1 MPAGAG
7 DADGAGAP
15 QGLSWS
21 YEMDFG
27 ALIAAITGA
36 GPPDPD
42 APSGDA
48 RKAGPSSSG
57 RSAAAPAAGPSA
69 EADAAV
75 PADGSVPAA
84 PASTPVPGSAEE
96 EAEQEAILDDLAEL
110 DARAAAEG
118 RADGGRVPLAAVA
131 GRVAERLAPGPDLA
145 AWLATAPPAGLDDGD
160 LAAVAGSWRR
170 LASWA
175 QARELAAVAQI
186 TSRAAARDENART
199 APGGCPSQITASA
212 AAEVALELTMSQ
224 YGAQAWAHLAVQLA
238 WRLAATG
245 AALTA
250 GTIDLARARLIA
262 EATSPLGDETA
273 RAVEARVLP
282 AAGRQTTGMLRAAL
296 RRAVIAADPAGAE
309 ERRKAAERRAQVVL
323 YPDQDCTATLAG
335 QRLPAVHAA
344 AAMARIK
351 AIARA
356 LKASG
361 AGGPI
366 DLLCAQVLLGLIL
379 GTLPPIP
386 PAQNAPP
393 DQPGNGPDDDPGG
406 GQPDDPDS
414 GPGDDPDS
422 GPGDDPGASPA
433 EDPAVVPPAGH
444 HDDPDGER
452 PGDGPARSTG
462 RDRNHGT
469 ARRGAGRPGTR
480 PDDGQACDSPADGE
494 RAGDVPP
501 PGDQDAPRDEDNY
514 PSDSP
519 PGHDGYSDADHDDD
533 GWLAPA
539 WPALPALIPPAF
551 TRPGSPVPDGRPTA
565 GLLDVSLPWQV
576 LAGISPA
583 PGHLG
588 RIGPITAP
596 EARHLAQA
604 AARDP
609 GTEWRIIIITS
620 DGHASAVTRIPRPR
634 GRPPGHSAGHE
645 PGAGTGPGS
654 GTRAAAGTGLVG
666 RVTLI
671 IGEDMLAHPPPVA
684 GHDPCARILLLALQA
699 AARAADR
706 ARAAA
711 AADAAAGGCAHT
723 AATPA
728 YRPPP
733 RLKEYIAAR
742 DLTCRF
748 LRCRQPAWRGD
759 LDHTIAFD
767 DGGRTCR
774 CNLGGLC
781 RTHHLLKHHPD
792 WKLRQISPGIFAW
805 TTPAGRTYTT
815 TPDVHAA

>member
-1 MPAGAG
+1 MPADNA
-7 DADGAGAP
+7 DAEGAGAP

-36 GPPDPD
+36 DLPDPG
-42 APSGDA
+42 APS
-48 RKAGPSSSG
+48 AGPSSEGSP
-57 RSAAAPAAGPSA
+57 AAA
-69 EADAAV
+69 

-84 PASTPVPGSAEE
+84 PAGSPAPAPGSAEE

-118 RADGGRVPLAAVA
+118 REDGGRVPLAAVA

-145 AWLATAPPAGLDDGD
+145 AWLATARQAGLDDGD

-199 APGGCPSQITASA
+199 GPDGRPSQVTRSA

-224 YGAQAWAHLAVQLA
+224 YGAQAWAHLAVQLT
-238 WRLAATG
+238 WRLPGTA
-245 AALTA
+245 AALQD

-273 RAVEARVLP
+273 RAVEERVLP
-282 AAGRQTTGMLRAAL
+282 AAGGQTTGMLRAAL

-309 ERRKAAERRAQVVL
+309 ERRKDAERRSQVVL

-351 AIARA
+351 AMARA
-356 LKASG
+356 VKASG

-366 DLLCAQVLLGLIL
+366 DLLCSQIFLGLLLG
-379 GTLPPIP
+379 TQPPIP
-386 PAQNAPP
+386 PPDGAPP
-393 DQPGNGPDDDPGG
+393 GQPGDGPRDDPDDDWGT
-406 GQPDDPDS
+406 DPPS
-414 GPGDDPDS
+414 GHGDDP
-422 GPGDDPGASPA
+422 
-433 EDPAVVPPAGH
+433 H
-444 HDDPDGER
+444 GER
-452 PGDGPARSTG
+452 PGNAPAGSTG
-462 RDRNHGT
+462 QGRNHGA
-469 ARRGAGRPGTR
+469 ARGSAGRSSIPR
-480 PDDGQACDSPADGE
+480 DGSPSDGDPSDGDPSDGDPSDGS
-494 RAGDVPP
+494 RSDGDPAGDVPP
-501 PGDQDAPRDEDNY
+501 PGDQDAPRDDDNY
-514 PSDSP
+514 PCPDDSP
-519 PGHDGYSDADHDDD
+519 AGDSGYIDDDD
-533 GWLAPA
+533 GWPAPD
-539 WPALPALIPPAF
+539 WPGLPALIPPAF
-551 TRPGSPVPDGRPTA
+551 TRPGTPIQDGRPVT

-576 LAGISPA
+576 LAGISA
-583 PGHLG
+583 GPGYLG
-588 RIGPITAP
+588 RIGPIPASQ
-596 EARHLAQA
+596 ARDLSRA

-609 GTEWRIIIITS
+609 GTEWRIIVTTA
-620 DGHASAVTRIPRPR
+620 DGNALAVTRIARSRGHPPRP
-634 GRPPGHSAGHE
+634 GTGHE
-645 PGAGTGPGS
+645 PGAGAGTGSAAGPG
-654 GTRAAAGTGLVG
+654 AGIGLVG
-666 RVTLI
+666 RITLTI
-671 IGEDMLAHPPPVA
+671 PEDIAAHPPPPWPESGA
-684 GHDPCARILLLALQA
+684 GPGSPDGMLSRALRAAATA
-699 AARAADR
+699 AARAR
-706 ARAAA
+706 ATM

-723 AATPA
+723 AASTA

-748 LRCRQPAWRGD
+748 PRCRQPAWRGD
-759 LDHTIAFD
+759 LDHTIPFD

-781 RTHHLLKHHPD
+781 RTHHILKHHAD
-792 WKLRQISPGIFAW
+792 WKLRQIAPGIFAW
-805 TTPAGRTYTT
+805 TTPAGCTYATS
-815 TPDVHAA
+815 PDIHAV